1 MYEVDT
7 IISKSEIYS
16 DEKIADLFDN
26 VLRLTFKTEDEY
38 IKFMENPKL
47 TLEDFNIVRGLTE
60 KSDIIKFLKGD

>member
-1 MYEVDT
+1 MLEYQLESRGFMYEVDT

-38 IKFMENPKL
+38 IKFM
-47 TLEDFNIVRGLTE
+47 
-60 KSDIIKFLKGD
+60 